1 MDCLHYTAEETGSKR
16 LEVVPKDSLANN
28 WQKETLAPI
37 LGFQILC
44 PISYT
49 IFAMLPYL
57 NMILNLYF

>member
-1 MDCLHYTAEETGSKR
+1 MDCLHHTAEETGSKR

-28 WQKETLAPI
+28 WQKKTLASI